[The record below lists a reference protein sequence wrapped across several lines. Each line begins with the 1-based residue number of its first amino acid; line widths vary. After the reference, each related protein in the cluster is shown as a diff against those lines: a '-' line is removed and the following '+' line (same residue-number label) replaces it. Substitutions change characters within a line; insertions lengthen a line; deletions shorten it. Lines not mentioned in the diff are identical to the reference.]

1 MKFLALWKK
10 SEFVCSS
17 GGAVINDAKSDT
29 SLTLEAKEKYLDS
42 VLKDTLGFAGCEM
55 IRRVV
60 GIAHV
65 EDLDSIA
72 EADQRAACERAAL
85 RMGRRLVVERRGLV
99 GPAGAR
105 GLDALVDMLAT
116 TLNS

>member
-1 MKFLALWKK
+1 M
-10 SEFVCSS
+10 S
-17 GGAVINDAKSDT
+17 
-29 SLTLEAKEKYLDS
+29 LEAKEHYLDS

-65 EDLDSIA
+65 EDLDSIP
-72 EADQRAACERAAL
+72 EADQRAVCERAAL

-99 GPAGAR
+99 GPPGAR